1 MTHKLLAVIFAAAI
15 LGLTS
20 CDDTDDLAVMQS
32 HNCDMVAAGYW
43 PVEFCKDNSKAAR
56 NE

>member
-1 MTHKLLAVIFAAAI
+1 MTHKLLSAIFAAAI
-15 LGLTS
+15 LILSS

-32 HNCDMVAAGYW
+32 NNCDMVAAGYW